1 MKQYTYISLLYEGVM
16 TSKLSEHREII
27 DKYAAQGWRYVDHI
41 VTHQSSDGQYAK
53 LDLIFEKDAE
63 E

>member
-1 MKQYTYISLLYEGVM
+1 MKQYTYVSLLYEGVM

-27 DKYAAQGWRYVDHI
+27 DKYAAQVWRYVDHI
-41 VTHQSSDGQYAK
+41 VTHQSDGQYAK

>member
-1 MKQYTYISLLYEGVM
+1 MKQYTYVSLLYEGVM

-27 DKYAAQGWRYVDHI
+27 DKYAAQGWLYVDHI
-41 VTHQSSDGQYAK
+41 VTHQSDGQYAK

>member
-1 MKQYTYISLLYEGVM
+1 MKQYTYVSLLYEGVT
-16 TSKLSEHREII
+16 TSKLSEQREII
-27 DKYAAQGWRYVDHI
+27 NKYAAQGWRYVDHI
-41 VTHQSSDGQYAK
+41 VTHQSDGQYAK